1 VAFPCVSQNFDS
13 ARLFRPY
20 TTQAHRHFFRM
31 SDAAAMWCARRMRA
45 EAVHSARFE
54 AMIEVK
60 APLTSLNRLLFQ
72 QTCQQRSGT
81 YTSMNG
87 RGPRAGR
94 LSKSSVARSA
104 PWTDFGDLYRLW
116 TNSAKSTPEGMKAI
130 PPESDIP
137 VTIGATNPVVKL
149 VCPTND
155 SIGLAAVGVAK
166 TLTAE

>member
-104 PWTDFGDLYRLW
+104 PWTDFGDLYRLLD
-116 TNSAKSTPEGMKAI
+116 KTPPSHSRRNEGHPARI
-130 PPESDIP
+130 GHSGNNRRYESSSQ
-137 VTIGATNPVVKL
+137 V
-149 VCPTND
+149 
-155 SIGLAAVGVAK
+155 GLSN
-166 TLTAE
+166 E

>member
-60 APLTSLNRLLFQ
+60 APLTSL
-72 QTCQQRSGT
+72 
-81 YTSMNG
+81 NG